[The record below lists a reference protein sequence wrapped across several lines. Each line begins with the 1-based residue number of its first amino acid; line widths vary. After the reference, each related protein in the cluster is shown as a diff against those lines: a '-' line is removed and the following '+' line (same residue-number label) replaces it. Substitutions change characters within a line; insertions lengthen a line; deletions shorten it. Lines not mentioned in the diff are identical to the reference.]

1 MKKLGICILFTL
13 VLSQITGQEYFQQE
27 VNTTINVSLNDK
39 NNTLSAFEE
48 IEYINNSPDSL
59 EYIFMHIWPNA
70 YRNNGTNMAIQ
81 NDENGDID
89 FHFADSIDRGFIDSL
104 DFKVDGE
111 FVVSAP
117 DIDHIDIVALLL
129 KKPLAPGNK
138 ITITTPFRVKIPLG
152 IYSRLGHIGQSYQ
165 ITQWFPKP
173 AVYDKDGWHP
183 LPYLSQGEFYSE
195 YGTYDVTIT
204 LPKNYVVGA
213 TGDLIN
219 NPEEEAFLN
228 NLADITKKE
237 LEANKIPKYNKAG
250 YPIMK
255 FPESSKELKTLHYH
269 QKNVHDFA
277 WFADKRF
284 HVLKGEV
291 ELPHTKEKVTTWA
304 MFTNNEAKLWAKSI
318 EYLNDATYYYSL
330 WNGDYP
336 YKHVTAVDGS
346 ISAGGGMEY
355 PNITVIGES
364 YTDFSLEQVIVHEV
378 GHNWFYGIL
387 GSNERI
393 HAWMDEGLNTF
404 TENRYTE
411 TKYPEMDMGGLGLP
425 KGLMEKSGLS
435 VYGPRGMYD
444 LGYLLNARRNYDQPI
459 ETTSENFTSM
469 NYGAIVYGKTG
480 IGMDY
485 MLAYLGDNL
494 FNKCMHVYF
503 NKWKFKHPQPDDL
516 RNVFETE
523 TGKDLSWFFDD
534 YIKTTKKIDYAI
546 SSIKKQEN
554 GEYQITV
561 KNKADIAAPFALYG
575 IKDDSVVV
583 SEKWFDGS
591 IDELTIGFKADGADK
606 IVLDY
611 NRDIPEI
618 DRTDDVIKT
627 SGLFKKARPIR
638 IEFIGSIES
647 RDKAS
652 IFYLPLL
659 GWNSADGLM
668 PGLALY
674 NTTFPEKKLEWL
686 AIPMYSTRLNNLN
699 GVGQIKYNMY
709 PNKIFRR
716 FTVGAEVAMFGLN
729 KNYSTAYYS
738 LISTPKMDQRTKLEG
753 HIKTEIKTPLRK
765 VKQLLSYRFISTTE
779 SNGTE
784 YLDWNVFNIFNY
796 KVSNRQVLKPAS
808 FDLQFLHGNPNLA
821 TNFSQLSLEGKLR
834 LNYNVYLKGVDIRF
848 FGGYSIKQSN
858 DFSNRYSWRLDG
870 QNGDH
875 DYLYDNVLLGRS
887 ENYPNMLS
895 QQMTSTHGAF
905 KVPTSYASNNW
916 ILSSNVKIESP
927 VGPIGIFADAGLY
940 PYTQVSNG
948 ATTEKVGF
956 LYDAGIYI
964 HLPKDI
970 FEIYIPLVYANDIST
985 ELEYNNINFLQRIR
999 FMININQLNP
1009 FKMLREIKP

>member
-1 MKKLGICILFTL
+1 MKKLNIFIIFTFGYCTIF
-13 VLSQITGQEYFQQE
+13 SQSYFQQE
-27 VNTTINVSLNDK
+27 VNTTINVRLNDK

-59 EYIFMHIWPNA
+59 EHIFIHIWPNA
-70 YRNNGTNMAIQ
+70 YRNNGTDMAIQ
-81 NDENGDID
+81 NDENGDVD

-111 FVVSAP
+111 FVISAP
-117 DIDHIDIVALLL
+117 DIDHIDILALVL
-129 KKPLAPGNK
+129 KSPLAPGDK
-138 ITITTPFRVKIPLG
+138 INITTPFRVKIPLG
-152 IYSRLGHIGQSYQ
+152 IYSRLGHIGESYQ

-204 LPKNYVVGA
+204 LPENYVVGA
-213 TGDLIN
+213 TGDLVNGEKEIAWLEN
-219 NPEEEAFLN
+219 KVTE
-228 NLADITKKE
+228 TKLLLKE
-237 LEANKIPKYNKAG
+237 DKIGFWRKDG
-250 YPIMK
+250 MD
-255 FPESSKELKTLHYH
+255 FPESSTELKTLHYH
-269 QKNVHDFA
+269 QENVHDFA
-277 WFADKRF
+277 WFADKRYY
-284 HVLKGEV
+284 VLKGEV
-291 ELPHTKEKVTTWA
+291 ELPHSKNKVTTWA

-364 YTDFSLEQVIVHEV
+364 YSAFSLEQVIVHEV

-387 GSNERI
+387 GSNERQ

-411 TKYPEMDMGGLGLP
+411 TKYPEMDLGGIGLP
-425 KGLMEKSGLS
+425 KGIMAKSGLN

-459 ETTSENFTSM
+459 ETASQDFTPT

-485 MLAYLGDNL
+485 MLAYLGDTL
-494 FNKCMHVYF
+494 FNKCMHAYF
-503 NKWKFKHPQPDDL
+503 DKWKFKHPQPDDL
-516 RNVFETE
+516 RDVFQSV

-534 YIKTTKKIDYAI
+534 YIKTTKKIDYKIAA
-546 SSIKKQEN
+546 IKKNET
-554 GEYQITV
+554 GEFKVTV
-561 KNKADIAAPFALYG
+561 KNKADIAAPFALFG
-575 IKDDSVVV
+575 IKDDTIVVAK
-583 SEKWFDGS
+583 KWFDGNS
-591 IDELTIGFKADGADK
+591 DEIIIDFKAEGAEK
-606 IVLDY
+606 IILDY

-627 SGLFKKARPIR
+627 SGLFKKARPLS
-638 IEFIGSIES
+638 IEFLGSIES

-652 IFYLPLL
+652 LFYLPLL
-659 GWNSADGLM
+659 GWNSADGIM
-668 PGLALY
+668 PGMAFY

-686 AIPMYSTRLNNLN
+686 VIPMYSTRLNNVN
-699 GVGQIKYNMY
+699 GVGQIHYNIY
-709 PNKIFRR
+709 PNSAFRR
-716 FTVGAEVAMFGLN
+716 FTIGAEVAAFGLDKTYN
-729 KNYSTAYYS
+729 PGPYYTFS
-738 LISTPKMDQRTKLEG
+738 ENIHVDQRLKIEG
-753 HIKTEIKTPLRK
+753 HIKTEIKSPLRK
-765 VKQLLSYRFISTTE
+765 VKQLLSYRFVSTNE
-779 SNGTE
+779 SNKNAT
-784 YLDWNVFNIFNY
+784 LNPNIYNILNY

-808 FDLQFLHGNPNLA
+808 LDLQFLHGNPNLA
-821 TNFSQLSLEGKLR
+821 TNFSQLSLEGELR
-834 LNYNVYLKGVDIRF
+834 LNYNVYLKGIDIRF
-848 FGGYSIKQSN
+848 FGGYSLQQSN

-887 ENYPNMLS
+887 ENQPNMLS
-895 QQMTSTHGAF
+895 QQTTNTHGAF
-905 KVPTSYASNNW
+905 KVPTSYSSNKW
-916 ILSSNVKIESP
+916 ILSTNIKIESP
-927 VGPIGIFADAGLY
+927 IGPIGIFADGGLY
-940 PYTQVSNG
+940 PFTQITNG
-948 ATTEKVGF
+948 TATEKIGL

-964 HLPKDI
+964 YLPKDI
-970 FEIYIPLVYANDIST
+970 FEIYIPLLYSKEITS

>member
-1 MKKLGICILFTL
+1 MKKLNLIIIFTFFYST
-13 VLSQITGQEYFQQE
+13 VFSQSYFQQE
-27 VNTTINVSLNDK
+27 VNTTINVSLNDE

-70 YRNNGTNMAIQ
+70 YRNNGTDMAIQ
-81 NDENGDID
+81 NKENGEVD

-111 FVVSAP
+111 FVISAP
-117 DIDHIDIVALLL
+117 DIDHIDILALVL
-129 KKPLAPGNK
+129 KSPLAPGEK
-138 ITITTPFRVKIPLG
+138 INITTPFRVKIPLG
-152 IYSRLGHIGQSYQ
+152 IYSRLGHIGESYQ

-183 LPYLSQGEFYSE
+183 MPYLSQGEFYSE

-213 TGDLIN
+213 TGDLVN
-219 NPEEEAFLN
+219 GEEEIAWLDN
-228 NLADITKKE
+228 KVTETKLLLKE
-237 LEANKIPKYNKAG
+237 EKIGFWKKDG
-250 YPIMK
+250 MD
-255 FPESSKELKTLHYH
+255 FPESSTELKTLHYH
-269 QKNVHDFA
+269 QENVHDFA
-277 WFADKRF
+277 WFADKRYY
-284 HVLKGEV
+284 VLKGEV
-291 ELPHTKEKVTTWA
+291 ELPHSKNKVTTWA

-364 YTDFSLEQVIVHEV
+364 YSAFSLEQVIVHEV

-387 GSNERI
+387 GSNERQ

-411 TKYPEMDMGGLGLP
+411 TKYPEMDLGGLGLP
-425 KGLMEKSGLS
+425 EGLMNKSGLN

-459 ETTSENFTSM
+459 ETTSQDFTPT

-485 MLAYLGDNL
+485 MLAYLGDTL
-494 FNKCMHVYF
+494 FNKCMHAYF
-503 NKWKFKHPQPDDL
+503 DKWKFKHPQPDDL
-516 RNVFETE
+516 RNVFESE

-534 YIKTTKKIDYAI
+534 YIKTTKKIDYKIAA
-546 SSIKKQEN
+546 IKKSET
-554 GEYQITV
+554 GEFKVTV
-561 KNKADIAAPFALYG
+561 KNKADIAAPFALFG
-575 IKDDSVVV
+575 IKDDTIVV
-583 SEKWFDGS
+583 SKKWFDGNS
-591 IDELTIGFKADGADK
+591 EELIIDFKAEGADK
-606 IVLDY
+606 VILDY

-627 SGLFKKARPIR
+627 SGLFKKARPLS
-638 IEFIGSIES
+638 IEFLGSIES

-652 IFYLPLL
+652 IYYLPLL
-659 GWNSADGLM
+659 GWNSADGIM
-668 PGLALY
+668 PGIALY

-686 AIPMYSTRLNNLN
+686 AIPMYSTRLKNIN
-699 GVGQIKYNMY
+699 GVGQIHYNIY
-709 PNKIFRR
+709 PNSIFRR
-716 FTVGAEVAMFGLN
+716 FTIGAEVAAFGLDKTYN
-729 KNYSTAYYS
+729 TAPYYS
-738 LISTPKMDQRTKLEG
+738 FSENVNVDQRLKIEG
-753 HIKTEIKTPLRK
+753 HIKTEIKSPLRK
-765 VKQLLSYRFISTTE
+765 VKQLLSYRFVATNE
-779 SNGTE
+779 SNNTATLE
-784 YLDWNVFNIFNY
+784 RNVFNVVNY
-796 KVSNRQVLKPAS
+796 KVSNRQALKPAS
-808 FDLQFLHGNPNLA
+808 LDLQFLHGNPNLA

-834 LNYNVYLKGVDIRF
+834 LNYNVYLKGIDIRF
-848 FGGYSIKQSN
+848 FGGYSLQQSN

-875 DYLYDNVLLGRS
+875 DYLYDNVLLGR
-887 ENYPNMLS
+887 NDKNPNMLS
-895 QQMTSTHGAF
+895 QQTTNTHGAF
-905 KVPTSYASNNW
+905 KIPTSYSSNEW
-916 ILSSNVKIESP
+916 ILSTNIKIESP
-927 VGPIGIFADAGLY
+927 VGPIGIFADAGLC
-940 PYTQVSNG
+940 PFTDVSNG
-948 ATTEKVGF
+948 ASSEEIGF

-970 FEIYIPLVYANDIST
+970 FEIYIPLVYSKDITS

-1009 FKMLREIKP
+1009 FKMLREINP

>member
-1 MKKLGICILFTL
+1 MKKLNLILIFTF
-13 VLSQITGQEYFQQE
+13 VYCTTFSQSYFQQE

-48 IEYINNSPDSL
+48 IEYFNNSPDSL

-70 YRNNGTNMAIQ
+70 YRNNGTDMAIQ
-81 NDENGDID
+81 NDENGDVD

-111 FVVSAP
+111 FVISAP
-117 DIDHIDIVALLL
+117 DIDHIDIVALVL
-129 KKPLAPGNK
+129 KSPLAPGEK
-138 ITITTPFRVKIPLG
+138 INITTPFRVKIPLG
-152 IYSRLGHIGQSYQ
+152 IYSRLGHIGESYQ

-213 TGDLIN
+213 TGDLVN
-219 NPEEEAFLN
+219 GEEEIAWLDN
-228 NLADITKKE
+228 KVTETKLLLKE
-237 LEANKIPKYNKAG
+237 DKIGFWRKDG
-250 YPIMK
+250 MD
-255 FPESSKELKTLHYH
+255 FPESSTELKTLHYH
-269 QKNVHDFA
+269 QENVHDFA
-277 WFADKRF
+277 WFADKRYY
-284 HVLKGEV
+284 VLKGEV
-291 ELPHTKEKVTTWA
+291 ELPHSKNKVTTWA

-364 YTDFSLEQVIVHEV
+364 YSAFSLEQVIVHEV

-387 GSNERI
+387 GSNERQ

-411 TKYPEMDMGGLGLP
+411 TKYPEMDMGGIGLP
-425 KGLMEKSGLS
+425 KGIMAKSGLD

-485 MLAYLGDNL
+485 MLAYLGDTL
-494 FNKCMHVYF
+494 FNKCMRAYF
-503 NKWKFKHPQPDDL
+503 DKWKFKHPQPDDL
-516 RNVFETE
+516 RDVFQSV

-534 YIKTTKKIDYAI
+534 YIKTTKKIDYKIAA
-546 SSIKKQEN
+546 IKKSET
-554 GEYQITV
+554 GEFKVTI
-561 KNKADIAAPFALYG
+561 KNKADISAPFALFG
-575 IKDDSVVV
+575 IKDDTLVVAK
-583 SEKWFDGS
+583 KWYEGNS
-591 IDELTIGFKADGADK
+591 DELIIDFKAEGADK
-606 IVLDY
+606 IILDY

-627 SGLFKKARPIR
+627 SGLFKKARPLS
-638 IEFIGSIES
+638 IEFLGSIES

-652 IFYLPLL
+652 LFYLPLL
-659 GWNSADGLM
+659 GWNSADGIM
-668 PGLALY
+668 PGIALY

-686 AIPMYSTRLNNLN
+686 VIPMYSTRLNNVN
-699 GVGQIKYNMY
+699 GVGQIHYNIY
-709 PNKIFRR
+709 PNSIFRR
-716 FTVGAEVAMFGLN
+716 FTIGAEFTAFGLDKTYN
-729 KNYSTAYYS
+729 TAPYYTFS
-738 LISTPKMDQRTKLEG
+738 ENIHLDQRLKVEG
-753 HIKTEIKTPLRK
+753 HIKTEIKSPLRK
-765 VKQLLSYRFISTTE
+765 VKQLLSYRFVSTNE
-779 SNGTE
+779 SSKNTILQPNT
-784 YLDWNVFNIFNY
+784 YNILNY
-796 KVSNRQVLKPAS
+796 KVSNRQVLKPGS
-808 FDLQFLHGNPNLA
+808 LDLQFLHGNPNLA
-821 TNFSQLSLEGKLR
+821 TNFSQLSLEAKLR
-834 LNYNVYLKGVDIRF
+834 LNYNIYLKGIDFRF
-848 FGGYSIKQSN
+848 FGGYTLQESN
-858 DFSNRYSWRLDG
+858 DFSNRYGWKLDG
-870 QNGDH
+870 QNGDN
-875 DYLYDNVLLGRS
+875 DYLYDNVLLGRNDNHPS
-887 ENYPNMLS
+887 MLS
-895 QQMTSTHGAF
+895 QQTTNTHGAF
-905 KVPTSYASNNW
+905 KIPTSYSSNSW
-916 ILSSNVKIESP
+916 ILSTNIKIESP
-927 VGPIGIFADAGLY
+927 VGPFGIFADAGLY
-940 PYTQVSNG
+940 PFTDVSNG
-948 ATTEKVGF
+948 AYSEEIGF

-970 FEIYIPLVYANDIST
+970 FEIYIPLVYSKDITS
-985 ELEYNNINFLQRIR
+985 ELDYNNIDFLQRIR